1 MELQDLRINYG
12 KGAIPDGKSPGNPMM
27 WFGDWLA
34 EALSASLHEANAMVL
49 STVSEKGSPSSRVVL
64 LKAFEERGFLFFS
77 NYESLKGYQ
86 ITLNPAGSLLFFW
99 PELERQ
105 VRIEGK
111 ITKADADV
119 SDDYFYSR
127 PLESRV
133 SAAVSPQSR
142 IVSSRTQLEQIH
154 QDFLDTYPEGTFKRP
169 DNWGGYWLSPDLFE
183 FWQGRRN
190 RLHDR
195 IQYQLVERKWEWNRL
210 AP

>member
-1 MELQDLRINYG
+1 MELSDLRINYG
-12 KGAIPDGKSPGNPMM
+12 KGSIPDGKYPENPMM

-64 LKAFEERGFLFFS
+64 LKAFDDRGFLFFT
-77 NYESLKGYQ
+77 NYESRKGNQ

-105 VRIEGK
+105 VRIEGA
-111 ITKADADV
+111 IAKADARI

-133 SAAVSPQSR
+133 SAAVSPQSK
-142 IVSSRTQLEQIH
+142 IVSSRAQLEQIH
-154 QDFLDTYPEGTFKRP
+154 QDFMNEHVEGTFTRP
-169 DNWGGYWLSPDLFE
+169 DHWGGYWLLPNLIE

-195 IQYQLVERKWEWNRL
+195 IQYQLSEGKWEWNRL